1 MNVLK
6 GKTIKRSE
14 SHLESLI
21 KDEIVT
27 DSDKEND
34 DIEDDLDSIKH

>member
-1 MNVLK
+1 MKVLK

-27 DSDKEND
+27 DSDSDEEV
-34 DIEDDLDSIKH
+34 EDDLDSIKY